1 MTRVG
6 LILPSSNRVVEDAL
20 GKRPSNVHWH
30 VTRLRVQRVALDA
43 DAAAQFELERMADA
57 ADLLADA
64 EVDALAWAGSAGAW
78 TGIER
83 ERALAAHLAETSG
96 RPVTT
101 TILAV
106 LDALG
111 VAKVE
116 RIALLTPFTDEVQA
130 LIRKELT
137 GQGITVAAD
146 RALGLDSSLAM
157 SRIDHR
163 RIMDVGLDL
172 GRSDA
177 DAMVLLCTNLRG
189 WEVARALEAATG
201 RPVVDSVVATLDA
214 VTALARRPA

>member
-6 LILPSSNRVVEDAL
+6 LILPSSNRVVEDVL
-20 GKRPSNVHWH
+20 CKRPGDVQWH

-43 DAAAQFELERMADA
+43 DAAAQFELERMTEA
-57 ADLLADA
+57 AGLLADA

-83 ERALAAHLAETSG
+83 ERALAVRLAEASG

-106 LDALG
+106 LDALR
-111 VAKVE
+111 VAEVD

-137 GQGITVAAD
+137 HQDITVVAD
-146 RALGLDSSLAM
+146 RALGLESSLAM

-163 RIMDVGLDL
+163 RIMDVGLDV

-177 DAMVLLCTNLRG
+177 DAIVILCTNLRG
-189 WEVARALEAATG
+189 WEVARALESATG
-201 RPVVDSVVATLDA
+201 RPVVDSVLATLDA